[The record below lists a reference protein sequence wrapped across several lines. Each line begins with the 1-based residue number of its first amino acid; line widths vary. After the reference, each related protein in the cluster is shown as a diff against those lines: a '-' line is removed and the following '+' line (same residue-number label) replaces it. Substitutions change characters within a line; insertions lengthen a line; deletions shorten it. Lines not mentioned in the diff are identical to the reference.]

1 MTKIAY
7 ITNAPPQAGMGKPA
21 REIYSRINPPLSP
34 PLNNGGYV
42 ADFFYLD
49 ASKRELLKNDVKIAE
64 VSNLPKPLQLKPIQ
78 WWRLARQ
85 LPTEGYD
92 LWHITNQTLS
102 FIPRQDFL
110 LTVYDLIEL
119 LEPQEKFGKYV
130 AQYLYKGIPKA
141 KHIICISEYT
151 KKMLQQAYAVPDE
164 KITIIPLGVGEHF
177 KPIEGVR
184 ESIAYHELLAQN
196 NLPKDA
202 KIILYVGSDHPRK
215 NLNLL
220 AGVLT
225 KVKARVPNAYLVKV
239 GDPGLMA
246 GRIDF
251 QDKLAE
257 LGLTDAVRFISNVGD
272 EKLRLLYASADV
284 FVFPSFYE
292 GFGIPPLEAMACGTP
307 VVCSNATSL
316 PEVVGDAGLLHDPT
330 DVEGFATSITRIL
343 TDTNYSAELSRKGLE
358 RSKMFS
364 WEGIAQKTAEVYR
377 RMTASI

>member
-1 MTKIAY
+1 MKKIAY

-21 REIYSRINPPLSP
+21 REIYKRIK
-34 PLNNGGYV
+34 GGY
-42 ADFFYLD
+42 ATDFFYLD
-49 ASKRELLKNDVKIAE
+49 ASKRELVKNDVKIAE

-78 WWRLARQ
+78 WWRLSKK
-85 LPTEGYD
+85 LLKEGYD

-119 LEPQEKFGKYV
+119 LDPQEKFGKYV

-151 KKMLQQAYAVPDE
+151 KKMLQQAYSVPDE
-164 KITIIPLGVGEHF
+164 KISVIPLGVGEHF

-184 ESIAYHELLAQN
+184 NCIAYHELLEQN
-196 NLPKDA
+196 NLPKEA

-220 AGVLT
+220 AGVLA
-225 KVKARVPNAYLVKV
+225 KVKKQVPNVYLVKV
-239 GDPGLMA
+239 GDPGLMV

-251 QDKLAE
+251 QNKLAE

-292 GFGIPPLEAMACGTP
+292 GFGIPPLEAMACGCP

-316 PEVVGDAGLLHDPT
+316 PEVVGDAGPLHNPT
-330 DVEGFATSITRIL
+330 DLDGFASSIIKIL
-343 TDTNYSAELSRKGLE
+343 TDANHASELSKKGLE
-358 RSKMFS
+358 RSKLFA
-364 WEGIAQKTAEVYR
+364 WESIAQKTAEVYEK
-377 RMTASI
+377 MLG